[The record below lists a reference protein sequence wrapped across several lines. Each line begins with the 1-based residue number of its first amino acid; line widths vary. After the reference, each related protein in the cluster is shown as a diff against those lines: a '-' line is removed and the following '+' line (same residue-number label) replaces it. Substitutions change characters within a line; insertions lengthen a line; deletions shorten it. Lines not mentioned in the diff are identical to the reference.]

1 MGFARSEGLDFCV
14 KAVLAALSLS
24 LSLSLS
30 TKMLNQGRWITVLL
44 VLVLL

>member
-1 MGFARSEGLDFCV
+1 MEFARSEGLDFCI
-14 KAVLAALSLS
+14 KAVLVALP
-24 LSLSLS
+24 